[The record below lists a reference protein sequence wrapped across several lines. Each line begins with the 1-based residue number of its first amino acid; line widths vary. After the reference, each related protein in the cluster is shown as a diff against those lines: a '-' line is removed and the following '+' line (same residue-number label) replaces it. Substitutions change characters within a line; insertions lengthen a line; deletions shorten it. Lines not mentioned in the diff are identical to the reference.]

1 MTTLLGTG
9 NPDCKLQIHLT
20 LKSPKP
26 RFAHSA
32 TTTCYR
38 LQQVLFLQLMLESK
52 AFIRLWFQTCWLV
65 PLNPSS
71 ARSPFPI
78 GLSSF
83 LSKKPQHETA
93 LEACEALSFHA
104 ALKLVTPCLTPCW
117 RVEWRVDSWVFQLD
131 ELIPRVPPSIRGT
144 APLRLAHIQSHG
156 TMMDN
161 VSMYVVS
168 MSTAYDANPIKYI
181 IYITY
186 A

>member
-26 RFAHSA
+26 RFAHSV
-32 TTTCYR
+32 TTMCYR

-83 LSKKPQHETA
+83 LSKKPQLQTA
-93 LEACEALSFHA
+93 LEAWTKALSFQVSMQPVFWLHVWRLDSCA
-104 ALKLVTPCLTPCW
+104 PPGFSNLMNSSLVYHLPSGARRLSAW
-117 RVEWRVDSWVFQLD
+117 REN
-131 ELIPRVPPSIRGT
+131 
-144 APLRLAHIQSHG
+144 IQSHG
-156 TMMDN
+156 TM
-161 VSMYVVS
+161 YLC
-168 MSTAYDANPIKYI
+168 MSYLCPQHMQIQSNIFHI
-181 IYITY
+181 FTY